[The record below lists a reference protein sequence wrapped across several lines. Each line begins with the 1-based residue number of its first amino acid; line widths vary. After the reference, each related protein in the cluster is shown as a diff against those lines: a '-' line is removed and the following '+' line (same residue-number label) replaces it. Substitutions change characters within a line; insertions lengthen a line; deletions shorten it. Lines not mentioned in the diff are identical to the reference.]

1 MTLRLLVALVSG
13 TRQKLLAAS
22 WVDVRDVLLRPLGAE
37 LIPIQEKQLAR
48 RLASGSYQ
56 WSRVRHGSYHAAD
69 GALRGIGPKPAS
81 SPVAILGQFSPGPRA
96 VECAR

>member
-1 MTLRLLVALVSG
+1 MTLRLLVALVSS

-37 LIPIQEKQLAR
+37 LILIQEKQLAR

-56 WSRVRHGSYHAAD
+56 WSRFGLVVTMRPMV
-69 GALRGIGPKPAS
+69 LRGIGHKPAS
-81 SPVAILGQFSPGPRA
+81 SPVTILAQFSQGPRA
-96 VECAR
+96 VERAR